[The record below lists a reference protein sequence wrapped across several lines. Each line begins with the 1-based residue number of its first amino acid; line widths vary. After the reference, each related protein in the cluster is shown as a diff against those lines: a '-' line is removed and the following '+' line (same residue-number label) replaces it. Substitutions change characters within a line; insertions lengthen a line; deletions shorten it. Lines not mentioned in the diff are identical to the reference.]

1 MFFDPDTGDVL
12 ICDNDNVSANGID
25 NSSVYGTP
33 RFMAPEIVMGQAKP
47 SRNTDLYSLAVLLFY
62 MFMMGHPLEGKL
74 EAEIKCMDIHA
85 MNKLYG
91 MRLEKTGHDRW
102 LTTWAFPIKESSAK
116 REGYDKVQVKGDISF
131 ADDYPGC
138 PYCGGHGLTLCSCG
152 HLSCTILRNNIFTC
166 EWCGTQGQ
174 IGDYSGETITAG
186 TDY

>member
-1 MFFDPDTGDVL
+1 MRHDAVFK
-12 ICDNDNVSANGID
+12 SALPGC
-25 NSSVYGTP
+25 
-33 RFMAPEIVMGQAKP
+33 AK
-47 SRNTDLYSLAVLLFY
+47 A
-62 MFMMGHPLEGKL
+62 
-74 EAEIKCMDIHA
+74 
-85 MNKLYG
+85 YG

-102 LTTWAFPIKESSAK
+102 RTTWAFPIKESSAK

-152 HLSCTILRNNIFTC
+152 HLNCTILRNNIFTC

>member
-91 MRLEKTGHDRW
+91 KN
-102 LTTWAFPIKESSAK
+102 PIFI
-116 REGYDKVQVKGDISF
+116 YDPNDKSNRPVKGYQDNVII
-131 ADDYPGC
+131 Y
-138 PYCGGHGLTLCSCG
+138 
-152 HLSCTILRNNIFTC
+152 
-166 EWCGTQGQ
+166 
-174 IGDYSGETITAG
+174 
-186 TDY
+186 

>member
-74 EAEIKCMDIHA
+74 EAALRQHQPRSFGFVEQFGAHFTQRDTEFFIEQGKDTCVPYDILAESGIK
-85 MNKLYG
+85 
-91 MRLEKTGHDRW
+91 
-102 LTTWAFPIKESSAK
+102 
-116 REGYDKVQVKGDISF
+116 
-131 ADDYPGC
+131 
-138 PYCGGHGLTLCSCG
+138 
-152 HLSCTILRNNIFTC
+152 
-166 EWCGTQGQ
+166 
-174 IGDYSGETITAG
+174 YSGKCICPIIHTNNRLDGAG
-186 TDY
+186 

>member
-1 MFFDPDTGDVL
+1 MSDFNEAVVR
-12 ICDNDNVSANGID
+12 I
-25 NSSVYGTP
+25 
-33 RFMAPEIVMGQAKP
+33 AKCGE
-47 SRNTDLYSLAVLLFY
+47 RHKT
-62 MFMMGHPLEGKL
+62 
-74 EAEIKCMDIHA
+74 
-85 MNKLYG
+85 YG
-91 MRLEKTGHDRW
+91 MRLEKTGYDRW

-138 PYCGGHGLTLCSCG
+138 PYCGDHGLTLCSCG

-166 EWCGTQGQ
+166 EWCGTQGR